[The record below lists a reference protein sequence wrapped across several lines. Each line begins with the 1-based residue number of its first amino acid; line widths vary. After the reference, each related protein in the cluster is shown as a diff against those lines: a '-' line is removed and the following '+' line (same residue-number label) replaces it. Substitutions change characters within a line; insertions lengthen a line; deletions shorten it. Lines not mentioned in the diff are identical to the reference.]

1 MSTMPLVAPYAVI
14 FNAFKYIQRL
24 PHHTLT
30 TQNLPF
36 TDIFASPNGFWRPNV
51 NVAIV
56 QTQSHRA
63 AQTFT
68 HKESTVRRHRNHRF
82 ASFFVSQNG
91 NVNILATERQKLPS
105 LLTHRLL
112 GALHGAT
119 HRHHRKRPALF
130 STRSPATST
139 SRRSATA
146 LSPSSPSSSS
156 RPSSAW

>member
-1 MSTMPLVAPYAVI
+1 MSTMPLTASCAVI

-24 PHHTLT
+24 PHNTLT

-36 TDIFASPNGFWRPNV
+36 TDNSASPSGFCRPNV

-68 HKESTVRRHRNHRF
+68 RKESTVHRHRGHRF
-82 ASFFVSQNG
+82 ASFFCVAKWQRQHFG
-91 NVNILATERQKLPS
+91 NRTPTATIVANPPTLRSIAWSNSSPS
-105 LLTHRLL
+105 S
-112 GALHGAT
+112 
-119 HRHHRKRPALF
+119 KRANPF

-139 SRRSATA
+139 SRRSATV